1 MATPEA
7 RGEHIIIS
15 GVVAKA
21 GTWVDV
27 SKIVARYAALHFQ
40 SVTPSDTVTLDIFGY
55 KNGPADAIVLG
66 RGDNLADGG
75 AIALTCLARKSSD
88 ATYYDTAVRFSLEGC
103 NAIKI
108 NQTADPA
115 EGMDHYRYIV
125 TPL

>member
-1 MATPEA
+1 MPTPEA
-7 RGEHIIIS
+7 RGAQIVIS
-15 GVVAKA
+15 GVLAKA
-21 GTWVDV
+21 GTWIDV
-27 SKIVARYAALHFQ
+27 TKIFARYAALHFQ
-40 SVTPSDTVTLDIFGY
+40 SITPSDTVTLDIFGY
-55 KNGPADAIVLG
+55 KDAATDAIVLG

-115 EGMDHYRYIV
+115 EGTGHYRYIV